1 MGDSVSTDR
10 LTCFKAYDVRGELGV
25 NFDVAIAYRIG
36 RAVGRHFGSGAVV
49 IGCDARETSPE
60 LVDAVA
66 RGVCDAGLTVLDLGM
81 AGTEEMYWA
90 VTEFDATA
98 GIEVTASHNPINYNG
113 LKIVK
118 SGSRPLDDVDD
129 FQVIKHLAEAADW
142 VEGPGVINV
151 KDISVFAREKYVE
164 RVLSFIAADVL
175 SPLRVVVNSGNGAA
189 GPSFDAI
196 AAELGRRGA
205 PIEFIRVHHPPD
217 HTFPNG
223 IPNPLLPEN
232 HAATA
237 DVVIREG
244 ADIGVAFDGD
254 FDRCFF
260 FDERGQFVPGEYVV
274 GLLASIF
281 LDREEE
287 VKIVHDPR
295 VVWNTQDIVAERG
308 GIAVQSKTG
317 HAFIKQTMRMERAV
331 YGGEM
336 SAHHYFRDF
345 AYCDSG
351 MVPWL
356 LIVEL
361 ISKSGR
367 SLGDWTCE
375 RFNKFPSSGEI
386 NFIVQDAGVSITRV
400 GEAYKDRALRIDET
414 DGLSFDCGDWRF
426 NLRKSNTEPL
436 VRLNLEARGNAI
448 MLEQRIAE
456 LSALIVG

>member
-1 MGDSVSTDR
+1 MNGSAHMEP

-25 NFDVAIAYRIG
+25 NFDAAIAYRIG
-36 RAVGRHFGSGAVV
+36 RAVGWHFGSGTVV
-49 IGCDARETSPE
+49 IGFDARATSPE
-60 LVDAVA
+60 LAKAVA
-66 RGVCDAGLTVLDLGM
+66 LGVCDAGLTVLDLGM

-90 VTEFDATA
+90 VTEFGASA

-118 SGSRPLDDVDD
+118 SDSRPLDDVDD
-129 FQVIKHLAEAADW
+129 FQVIKRLAEAGDW
-142 VEGPGVINV
+142 AEGSGILGV
-151 KDISVFAREKYVE
+151 KDISVCAREKYVE
-164 RVLSFIAADVL
+164 RVLSFVDIDAL
-175 SPLRVVVNSGNGAA
+175 RPLRVVVNSGNGAA
-189 GPSFDAI
+189 GPTFDAL

-205 PIEFIRVHHPPD
+205 PIEFIRVHHAPD

-237 DVVIREG
+237 DVVVREG

-260 FDERGQFVPGEYVV
+260 FDARGQFVPGEYVV
-274 GLLASIF
+274 GLLASVF
-281 LDREEE
+281 LDREMGA
-287 VKIVHDPR
+287 KIIHDPR
-295 VVWNTQDIVAERG
+295 VVWNTQDIVAEKG

-317 HAFIKQTMRMERAV
+317 HAFIKQTMRTEDAV

-375 RFNKFPSSGEI
+375 RFETFPSSGEI
-386 NFIVQDAGVSITRV
+386 NFIVADACASIMRV
-400 GEAYKDRALRIDET
+400 GEVYKDQALSTDEM

-436 VRLNLEARGNAI
+436 VRLNLEMRGNVRG
-448 MLEQRIAE
+448 LEQRIAE

>member
-1 MGDSVSTDR
+1 MGKSVNTSP

-25 NFDVAIAYRIG
+25 NFDATIAYRIG
-36 RAVGRHFGSGAVV
+36 RAVGQHFSSGFVV
-49 IGCDARETSPE
+49 IGYDARETSPE
-60 LVDAVA
+60 LAKAVA
-66 RGVCDAGLTVLDLGM
+66 RGVCDAGSKVLDLGM

-90 VTEFDATA
+90 VTEFGATG

-118 SGSRPLDDVDD
+118 SGSRPLDDADD
-129 FQVIKHLAEAADW
+129 FQVIKCLAEAANW
-142 VEGPGVINV
+142 AEGPGVLDI
-151 KDISVFAREKYVE
+151 KDISVDARTKYVE
-164 RVLSFIAADVL
+164 RMLSFISVGAL
-175 SPLRVVVNSGNGAA
+175 RPLRVVVNSGNGAA

-196 AAELGRRGA
+196 AAELSRRGA
-205 PIEFIRVHHPPD
+205 PVEFIRVHHAPD

-237 DVVIREG
+237 DVVVREG

-260 FDERGQFVPGEYVV
+260 FNGRGQFVPGEYVV

-281 LDREEE
+281 LDREAGA
-287 VKIVHDPR
+287 KIVHDPR
-295 VVWNTQDIVAERG
+295 VVWNTQDIVAEKG

-317 HAFIKQTMRMERAV
+317 HAFIKQTMRTERAV
-331 YGGEM
+331 YGGEI

-356 LIVEL
+356 LVIEL

-367 SLGDWTCE
+367 SLCDWTCE
-375 RFNKFPSSGEI
+375 RFGRFPSSGEI
-386 NFIVQDAGVSITRV
+386 NFTVADVGASIARV
-400 GEAYKDRALRIDET
+400 GEVYKDQALSINEM

-436 VRLNLEARGNAI
+436 VRLNLEMRGNVRG
-448 MLEQRIAE
+448 LEQRIVE
-456 LSALIVG
+456 LSATIVG